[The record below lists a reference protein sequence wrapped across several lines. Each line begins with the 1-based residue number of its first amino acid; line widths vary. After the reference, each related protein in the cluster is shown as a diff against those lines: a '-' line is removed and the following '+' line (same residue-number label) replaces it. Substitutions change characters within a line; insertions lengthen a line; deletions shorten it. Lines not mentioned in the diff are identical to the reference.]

1 MAAEMEG
8 IDRSP
13 EDQAIARS
21 MAKELRDLIPL
32 LGGDQRRVLELRL
45 AGLSSREIETVLGKN
60 RSWVGVTQHRAVI
73 RLRALM
79 ADRAEPK
86 ER

>member
-1 MAAEMEG
+1 
-8 IDRSP
+8 
-13 EDQAIARS
+13 
-21 MAKELRDLIPL
+21 LPL
-32 LGGDQRRVLELRL
+32 LSEDQRRVLELRL
-45 AGLSSREIETVLGKN
+45 AGLSSGEIEIVLGKS
-60 RSWVGVTQHRAVI
+60 RSWVGVIQHRAVI